1 MLPASGPSIS
11 LPSGLPSPGSRYRRA
26 RRYAYELLLTPEID
40 SRLERWVR
48 GCLSLLIIAN
58 IVMVVLETVP
68 AIRHE
73 LWPAFYLFEVF
84 SVAVFS
90 LEYLLRLWAAVED
103 PRYPRPFWGRLRFAF
118 TLLAMVD
125 LVAVLPFYLPQ
136 LIHADMRFLRGLRL
150 VRLAR
155 VFKLGRYSRGLDLY
169 ARILREKREE
179 LVTSLVLLF
188 LLLLMSSSLMYFFEH
203 PVQPKDFSSIPSAMW
218 WGIITLTTIGY
229 GDVYPV
235 TAAGKIFGSVIAVI
249 GVGFV
254 ALPSAILVGGM
265 MEQMELRKQSRSAAA
280 TDGPAGDQGV
290 AEPPSGPRPCPHCG
304 RYPDDDPSVDR
315 S

>member
-1 MLPASGPSIS
+1 MPQASESCATTPK
-11 LPSGLPSPGSRYRRA
+11 PRSRYRRA
-26 RRYAYELLLTPEID
+26 RRYVYDLLLTPEID
-40 SRLERWVR
+40 SPLERYVR
-48 GCLSLLIIAN
+48 AGLSLLIIAN
-58 IVMVVLETVP
+58 ILMVVLETVP
-68 AIRHE
+68 AIRHQ
-73 LWPAFYLFEVF
+73 LRLPFYLFEVF

-90 LEYLLRLWAAVED
+90 LEYVLRLWAAVED
-103 PRYPRPFWGRLRFAF
+103 PRYARAFWGRLRYAL
-118 TLLAMVD
+118 TLLALVD

-136 LIHADMRFLRGLRL
+136 LIRADMRFLRGLRL

-203 PVQPKDFSSIPSAMW
+203 PAQPKDFSSIPAAMW

-235 TAAGKIFGSVIAVI
+235 TVAGKLFGSVIAVI

-265 MEQMELRKQSRSAAA
+265 MEQMELRKKSRSAASA
-280 TDGPAGDQGV
+280 DDLVADAGAAG
-290 AEPPSGPRPCPHCG
+290 PPS
-304 RYPDDDPSVDR
+304 
-315 S
+315 

>member
-1 MLPASGPSIS
+1 MPEAPESSASTS
-11 LPSGLPSPGSRYRRA
+11 LPLSRYRRA
-26 RRYAYELLLTPEID
+26 RRYTYGLLLTPE
-40 SRLERWVR
+40 LESPVERRVR
-48 GCLSLLIIAN
+48 AGLSLLIIAN
-58 IVMVVLETVP
+58 ILMVVLETVSTLRRQFG
-68 AIRHE
+68 A
-73 LWPAFYLFEVF
+73 AFYLFEVF
-84 SVAVFS
+84 SVAVFT
-90 LEYLLRLWAAVED
+90 LEYVLRLWAAVDD
-103 PRYPRPFWGRLRFAF
+103 PRYAAAFLGRLRYAF
-118 TLLAMVD
+118 TLLALID
-125 LVAVLPFYLPQ
+125 LLAVLPFYVPH

-169 ARILREKREE
+169 ARIFREKREE

-203 PVQPKDFSSIPSAMW
+203 PAQPDAFSSIPAAMW

-235 TAAGKIFGSVIAVI
+235 TTVGRVFGAVIAVI

-265 MEQMELRKQSRSAAA
+265 MEQMEQRRKSRSASAA
-280 TDGPAGDQGV
+280 KDAGEDSSAAEAPGPY
-290 AEPPSGPRPCPHCG
+290 PCPHCG
-304 RYPDDDPSVDR
+304 RYPDDQKPSG
-315 S
+315 